1 MNLRTNN
8 LNTFLQLPAGL
19 DDDAW
24 RYHLERGDYS
34 NWLSSSIKDEGL
46 GDVVKRIEENRS
58 LSPVPSR
65 EEIAKS
71 DRGALHRA
79 CPIRLRNHPR

>member
-1 MNLRTNN
+1 VNN
-8 LNTFLQLPAGL
+8 LNSFLQLAAGL
-19 DDDAW
+19 DDYTW

-58 LSPVPSR
+58 LSRS
-65 EEIAKS
+65 IARRDRQS

-79 CPIRLRNHPR
+79 CPMRLRNHPR